1 VAGRPEPVC
10 RGGTIVAAFF
20 AAARHDAGRLSTG
33 AKTKLLRASS
43 GPSSVLDVKRRQ
55 PGEPPER
62 FPAEWNHSVEKK
74 SLQIQKL
81 EHILIAQIDST

>member
-1 VAGRPEPVC
+1 MP
-10 RGGTIVAAFF
+10 VAA
-20 AAARHDAGRLSTG
+20 
-33 AKTKLLRASS
+33 ASPVQSRS
-43 GPSSVLDVKRRQ
+43 GSEAL
-55 PGEPPER
+55 ER